1 MLCAEKGSHLRQ
13 GGPPFCPCNGNPV
26 VRWAGTITPDPS
38 RRTARTQWVFRTN
51 DLRGPRDARK
61 KTSERSSHGY
71 KSPLEAASHDHYRE
85 PDLRYLLWEVI
96 AHRQVLSHP
105 KG

>member
-51 DLRGPRDARK
+51 DLRGREMRVRKQASVRRMGTKVPLKPRLTITTVNPTLGTYCGK
-61 KTSERSSHGY
+61 
-71 KSPLEAASHDHYRE
+71 
-85 PDLRYLLWEVI
+85 
-96 AHRQVLSHP
+96 
-105 KG
+105 